1 MRIAT
6 RILLVIAILAGI
18 GALVIAHLQVEP
30 KIVTLKEEKVAVE
43 AAKATAE
50 AGKTKAEKEAKDT
63 QAKLDKTNNELT
75 ETKTNLDGKTKE
87 AAQLQTEKD
96 GLAADLDKS
105 RKETQ
110 TAKSE
115 NDEFTKLNKTVA
127 DIKSTYVGLAK
138 TTEERDIFAQEKK
151 ILQTQVVKLG
161 NDIINLK
168 SRFED
173 VRVELP
179 PGLSGKVLAY
189 DPKYEFVVLDIG
201 NNQGVKQNGVMIV
214 SRDGKFVGKVRISSV
229 EDNQCIA
236 NVLRKEK
243 KIDVLEGDV
252 CVVAT
257 E

>member
-6 RILLVIAILAGI
+6 RILLVIAILTGI

-30 KIVTLKEEKVAVE
+30 KIVILKEEKATAE
-43 AAKATAE
+43 TGKAAAE
-50 AGKTKAEKEAKDT
+50 AGKAKAETEVKTTKAELETKKTELADT
-63 QAKLDKTNNELT
+63 NTKLDA
-75 ETKTNLDGKTKE
+75 KTKE
-87 AAQLQTEKD
+87 ATDLQAAKEA
-96 GLAADLDKS
+96 LAVDLDKS

-115 NDEFTKLNKTVA
+115 NEEFTRLNKTVA
-127 DIKSTYVGLAK
+127 DIRATYAGLAK

-179 PGLSGKVLAY
+179 PGLTGKVLAY

-201 NNQGVKQNGVMIV
+201 NNQGAKQNGVMIV
-214 SRDGKFVGKVRISSV
+214 SRDGKFIGKVRITSV

-243 KIDVLEGDV
+243 KSEVLEGDV
-252 CVVAT
+252 CVVPT

>member
-6 RILLVIAILAGI
+6 RILLVIAILTGI
-18 GALVIAHLQVEP
+18 GALIIAQIKIEP
-30 KIVTLKEEKVAVE
+30 AIK
-43 AAKATAE
+43 
-50 AGKTKAEKEAKDT
+50 
-63 QAKLDKTNNELT
+63 ELT
-75 ETKTNLDGKTKE
+75 EQKNKLTTDLATETDAKKKEVDAHTKTKGDLDKKTNELADKNTQLDAKTKE
-87 AAQLQTEKD
+87 AADLQTAKD
-96 GLAADLDKS
+96 GLAGDLDKS

-115 NDEFTKLNKTVA
+115 NEEFTKLNKTVA
-127 DIKSTYVGLAK
+127 DITATYAKLAK
-138 TTEERDIFAQEKK
+138 TIEERDIFAQEKR

-179 PGLSGKVLAY
+179 AGLTGKVLAY

-201 NNQGVKQNGVMIV
+201 NNHGVKQNGEMIV
-214 SRDGKFVGKVRISSV
+214 SREGKFVGKVRITSV
-229 EDNQCIA
+229 QDNQCIA

-243 KIDVLEGDV
+243 KSDVLEGDV
-252 CVVAT
+252 CLVAN
-257 E
+257 

>member
-6 RILLVIAILAGI
+6 RILLVIAILSGI

-30 KIVTLKEEKVAVE
+30 KIVGLNEEKTKLTADLAAETTAKQKSE
-43 AAKATAE
+43 AEVK
-50 AGKTKAEKEAKDT
+50 KTKGELDKKTTELADT
-63 QAKLDKTNNELT
+63 NTKLDA
-75 ETKTNLDGKTKE
+75 KTKE
-87 AAQLQTEKD
+87 ATDLQAVKD
-96 GLAADLDKS
+96 GLVADLEKS
-105 RKETQ
+105 KKETQ

-127 DIKSTYVGLAK
+127 DIKTTYISLAK
-138 TTEERDIFAQEKK
+138 TIEERDIYAQEKK

-179 PGLSGKVLAY
+179 AGLTGKVLAY

-201 NNQGVKQNGVMIV
+201 NNHGVKQNGVMIV
-214 SRDGKFVGKVRISSV
+214 SREGKFVGKVRITSV

-236 NVLRKEK
+236 NVLRKER

-252 CVVAT
+252 CLVST